1 MKQLLENIRRSR
13 TAVVGLGVL
22 ISLIAFAP
30 MALSQPGPE
39 ANLALTVPGLD
50 DADDCKQGGWEDFGG
65 IFKNQGDCV
74 SYVVTGGRNLPN
86 GPNAPTT
93 TSGPTTTSTTPTT
106 TAAPTTTSTTTTTIA
121 PTTTTIAPTTTTT
134 LIAGLTSV
142 DQCKKSG
149 WETFGVFKNQG
160 DCVSFVATGGSNPPD
175 GD

>member
-30 MALSQPGPE
+30 MALSQPGLE
-39 ANLALTVPGLD
+39 SNLALTIPGLD
-50 DADDCKQGGWEDFGG
+50 DADDCKQGGWQDFSGV
-65 IFKNQGDCV
+65 FKNQGDCV
-74 SYVVTGGRNLPN
+74 SYVVTGGRNLPS

-93 TSGPTTTSTTPTT
+93 TTLSPTTSTTTTT
-106 TAAPTTTSTTTTTIA
+106 TAAPTTTTST
-121 PTTTTIAPTTTTT
+121 TTTTIAPTTTTT
-134 LIAGLTSV
+134 LIAGLTSTV
-142 DQCKKSG
+142 QCKNGG
-149 WETFGVFKNQG
+149 WVTFGVFKNQG